1 MKTAAGFTTDG
12 RKNNYSDTKQSDHGF
27 YSTMGLSPFRDP
39 VVHQKTGCAPRAIGV
54 RIHSMVFR
62 RFATRTVA
70 CAVFYLVCTVG
81 TSSAEQSAFDFAAA
95 RESHWAY
102 QTVIRPPVP
111 RVSKPPAGATD
122 IDHFILAA
130 LHEAGLQLAPP
141 ADKQTLLRR
150 ATFDLIGLPPT
161 QAQVQNFLN
170 DKSPDA
176 FAKVVDRLLD
186 SPRYGERWGR
196 HWLDLARYADTHGGA
211 AVDVVLFPFSYTYR
225 DYVIT
230 ALNNDLPY
238 DRFVMEQIAAD
249 QLGLGGDARQLAALG
264 FLTVGRRFRNP
275 HDTID
280 DRIDVVT
287 RGLMGLNVTCARC
300 HDHKFDEIPTEDY
313 YSLYAVFSGSRE
325 PDDLPLLGS
334 AQETPEYREFQRELK
349 RVKSIRDNTLRDHNE
364 VLQNRLRMQVG
375 MYLRELVKETP
386 EQDLSTIFLSFR
398 TEDVRPTILNRWRDY
413 LAKQTA
419 EDDPVFGLWHRCS
432 KLSSDDFKTRSA
444 EIIAQMRAENG
455 EDGRDP
461 DKYNA
466 PPGTAPRW
474 NPRVL
479 DAMSAQPLSSMFDVA
494 DVYGELFTAIQQEW
508 IQGLLDMS
516 LQALPD
522 APHVADHDARHVFL
536 NSPVN
541 RQLRSHLQARGTPTV
556 IAYKSARELLNR
568 TYRDRV
574 EGKETAVHEL
584 YLQSESSPPRAMT
597 LTEKEA
603 PSPQHVFLRGSPI
616 NRGAMVPPRFLGVL
630 TEGERVVFADGHR
643 RLDLARAIVDPDNPL
658 TSRFLVNWVWRHHFS
673 RGLVRTPD
681 DFGTRGE
688 LPTHPH
694 LLDFLA
700 AIFVQNDW
708 SLKQLQRQIMCSTV
722 YQQSSTDSE
731 IEMRSAKSVDPENRL
746 LWRMPPKRLELEA
759 MRDAMLSV
767 AGVLDTS
774 MGGRPINLFAEP
786 SVPRRSIYG
795 FINRDVI
802 APLFSTFDMA
812 DPSACTARRPETTV
826 PQQALFALNSTFIL
840 EQADSLAASTRGKQR
855 TGDSDRVRRLYHR
868 VYARDPDPDELALA
882 LQYIHT
888 QSAGYKLDG
897 WTKYAQILLA
907 ANEFM
912 FID

>member
-1 MKTAAGFTTDG
+1 MPLISQLPAK
-12 RKNNYSDTKQSDHGF
+12 
-27 YSTMGLSPFRDP
+27 
-39 VVHQKTGCAPRAIGV
+39 AIGLTKL
-54 RIHSMVFR
+54 SSGP
-62 RFATRTVA
+62 RFPG
-70 CAVFYLVCTVG
+70 CP
-81 TSSAEQSAFDFAAA
+81 
-95 RESHWAY
+95 SH
-102 QTVIRPPVP
+102 QP
-111 RVSKPPAGATD
+111 
-122 IDHFILAA
+122 
-130 LHEAGLQLAPP
+130 APP
-141 ADKQTLLRR
+141 ADKRTLIRR
-150 ATFDLIGLPPT
+150 ATFDLVGLPPT
-161 QAQVQNFLN
+161 QSQVQDFLN
-170 DKSPDA
+170 DNSPDA
-176 FAKVVDRLLD
+176 FAKVVDRLLN

-211 AVDVVLFPFSYTYR
+211 PVNVVLFPFSYTYR
-225 DYVIT
+225 DYVIR
-230 ALNNDLPY
+230 AFNNDLPY
-238 DRFVMEQIAAD
+238 DQFVMEQIAAD
-249 QLGLGGDARQLAALG
+249 QLGLGGDARHLAALG

-334 AQETPEYREFQRELK
+334 PQETPEYQEFQRELEHLK
-349 RVKSIRDNTLRDHNE
+349 NIRDNTLRDHNQ

-375 MYLRELVKETP
+375 MYLRELAKETP

-413 LAKQTA
+413 LAKQTT

-432 KLSSDDFKTRSA
+432 KLSPDDFKTRST
-444 EIIAQMRAENG
+444 EIIAKMRAENG
-455 EDGRDP
+455 KDGQDP

-479 DAMSAQPLSSMFDVA
+479 DAMSARPLSSMLDVA

-508 IQGLLDMS
+508 MQGLLDMS

-522 APHVADHDARHVFL
+522 APHVADHDRRHVFL

-556 IAYKSARELLNR
+556 ISYKSARDLLNR
-568 TYRDRV
+568 PYRDRV
-574 EGKETAVHEL
+574 EKKEIAVHEM
-584 YLQSESSPPRAMT
+584 YLQSEVSPPRAMT

-603 PSPQHVFLRGSPI
+603 PGPQHVFLRGNPI
-616 NRGAMVPPRFLGVL
+616 NRGAMVPSRFLGVL
-630 TEGERVVFADGHR
+630 TEGERAVFAAGKR
-643 RLDLARAIVDPDNPL
+643 RLSLARAIADPANPL
-658 TSRFLVNWVWRHHFS
+658 TSRFLVNWVWKHHFG

-681 DFGTRGE
+681 DFGRRGE

-694 LLDFLA
+694 LLDYLA
-700 AIFVQNDW
+700 ANFVQNGW
-708 SLKQLQRQIMCSTV
+708 SLKKLQRQIMCSTA
-722 YQQSSTDSE
+722 YQQSSADSE
-731 IEMRSAKSVDPENRL
+731 IQMRTAKSVDPDNHL

-774 MGGRPINLFAEP
+774 MGGRPVDLFAEP
-786 SVPRRSIYG
+786 SIPRRSIYG
-795 FINRDVI
+795 FVDRDVI
-802 APLFSTFDMA
+802 APFFSTFDMA

-826 PQQALFALNSTFIL
+826 PQQALFALNSTFVL
-840 EQADSLAASTRGKQR
+840 EQAVSLAASTGSEQP
-855 TGDSDRVRRLYHR
+855 TDDSLRVRRLYHR
-868 VYARDPDPDELALA
+868 VYARDPNPDELAIA
-882 LQYIHT
+882 LQYIHA
-888 QSAGYKLDG
+888 QSADAKLDS
-897 WTKYAQILLA
+897 WTKYAQVLLA

-912 FID
+912 FVD

>member
-1 MKTAAGFTTDG
+1 M
-12 RKNNYSDTKQSDHGF
+12 
-27 YSTMGLSPFRDP
+27 
-39 VVHQKTGCAPRAIGV
+39 AI
-54 RIHSMVFR
+54 R
-62 RFATRTVA
+62 RFTTRTVA
-70 CAVFYLVCTVG
+70 RVVFCMASVVS
-81 TSSAEQSAFDFAAA
+81 TSFAEQHAVDFTAA

-102 QTVIRPPVP
+102 RAVTSPPVP
-111 RVSKPPAGATD
+111 VVSGAPAGSSK

-141 ADKQTLLRR
+141 AEKQTLLRR

-161 QAQVQNFLN
+161 QAQVQDFLN

-176 FAKVVDRLLD
+176 FSKVVDRLLN

-211 AVDVVLFPFSYTYR
+211 PVDVVRFPFSYTYR
-225 DYVIT
+225 DYVIA

-238 DRFVMEQIAAD
+238 DRFVLEQIAAD
-249 QLGLGGDARQLAALG
+249 QLGLDRDARPLAALG

-313 YSLYAVFSGSRE
+313 YSLYAVFSGGKE

-334 AQETPEYREFQRELK
+334 PQDTPGYREFQRELE
-349 RVKSIRDNTLRDHNE
+349 RLKSVRDNTLRDHNQ

-386 EQDLSTIFLSFR
+386 EQDLSTIFLSYR
-398 TEDVRPTILNRWRDY
+398 TEDVRPAILNRWRNY
-413 LAKQTA
+413 LTKQETK
-419 EDDPVFGLWHRCS
+419 DDPVFGLWHRCS
-432 KLSSDDFKTRSA
+432 KLSPDDFKTRSFKIRSA

-455 EDGRDP
+455 EDGLDP

-479 DAMSAQPLSSMFDVA
+479 DAMAARPLSSMFDVA
-494 DVYGELFTAIQQEW
+494 DIYGELFTTIQQEW
-508 IQGLLDMS
+508 MQGLLDMA
-516 LQALPD
+516 LQALPNT
-522 APHVADHDARHVFL
+522 PHIGDHDPRYVFL

-541 RQLRSHLQARGTPTV
+541 RQLRSHLQAAGTPTV
-556 IAYKSARELLNR
+556 IPYKSSRDILNR

-574 EGKETAVHEL
+574 VGKETEVHDL

-597 LTEKEA
+597 LAEKET
-603 PSPQHVFLRGSPI
+603 PGPQHVFLRGSPI
-616 NRGAMVPPRFLGVL
+616 NRGRLVPARFLGVL
-630 TEGERVVFADGHR
+630 TEGERVVFSAGHR
-643 RLDLARAIVDPDNPL
+643 RLDLAQAIVDPDNPL

-673 RGLVRTPD
+673 RGLVRTAD

-688 LPTHPH
+688 LPTHPQ
-694 LLDFLA
+694 LLDYLA
-700 AIFVQNDW
+700 TSFVQNNW

-722 YQQSSTDSE
+722 YQQSSDPA
-731 IEMRSAKSVDPENRL
+731 EMQMQIATSVDPENRL

-774 MGGRPINLFAEP
+774 MGGRPINLFTEP

-795 FINRDVI
+795 FVDRDVI

-812 DPSACTARRPETTV
+812 DPSSCTATRPETTV
-826 PQQALFALNSTFIL
+826 PQQALFALNSAFVL
-840 EQADSLAASTRGKQR
+840 EQADSLAASTRGKQPM
-855 TGDSDRVRRLYHR
+855 GDSERVRQLYHR
-868 VYARDPDPDELALA
+868 VYARDPDPDELAIA
-882 LQYIHT
+882 LQYIHA
-888 QSAGYKLDG
+888 QSADAKLDV
-897 WTKYAQILLA
+897 WTKYAQVLLA